1 MDDGGLDDLRA
12 ELTRL
17 EAEEALVSAQRRHLH
32 QKLDFGYATDEA
44 RAREREVSDRRR
56 ELHRR
61 IDELREL
68 LGMPGPIRGSRPEGG
83 GAEPTL
89 AERFAAG
96 PSFGEGISSQDVS
109 TDSDRPQASA

>member
-1 MDDGGLDDLRA
+1 MDDVGHDELRA

-17 EAEEALVSAQRRHLH
+17 EAEEAIVSAQRRHLH

-44 RAREREVSDRRR
+44 REWEHEISARRR

-68 LGMPGPIRGSRPEGG
+68 LGLPAWAG
-83 GAEPTL
+83 GARSDGGETEPSI

-96 PSFGEGISSQDVS
+96 PSFDEAPSGDEA
-109 TDSDRPQASA
+109 ASLG